1 MVKLFSFL
9 AYSKSVLYSESQNTW
24 KIADFGMMT
33 PGSSKNSFSTLYSRG
48 TPGYRAPELLAI
60 SAHYSQKSDI
70 WALGCIVYQVCT
82 GTKAFEDDW
91 AVRDYGFAGEEVLR
105 YKTLFLSDKEDVASS
120 VMGGMIRAMLAIKP
134 SARPT
139 AKVLEDSINEMCYRS
154 NSVSFPS
161 NKSIIHSRNQYPD
174 ATTDSSAL
182 GNSLSIY

>member
-1 MVKLFSFL
+1 MVKLVSFL
-9 AYSKSVLYSESQNTW
+9 AHSKSVLYSERQNTW

-33 PGSSKNSFSTLYSRG
+33 PGTSKNSFSTVYSRG
-48 TPGYRAPELLAI
+48 TPSYRAPELLAI
-60 SAHYSQKSDI
+60 LAHYSQKSDI
-70 WALGCIVYQVCT
+70 WALGCIFYQICT
-82 GTKAFEDDW
+82 GRKAFEDDW
-91 AVRDYGFAGEEVLR
+91 AVRDYSLAGDQVLCA
-105 YKTLFLSDKEDVASS
+105 KTLFLSDKEDAASS

-139 AKVLEDSINEMCYRS
+139 AKVLEDSFNEMCHRS

-174 ATTDSSAL
+174 AKTDSFAL